1 MGLWVKVRVFS
12 DFFMLTLGDVFILRV
27 EDVHTGLYHLF
38 ADNLVALLHIWAEP
52 DTIIL
57 MPTKIIDYDEQ

>member
-27 EDVHTGLYHLF
+27 KDVHTGLYHLF
-38 ADNLVALLHIWAEP
+38 ADNFSCPLTYMGRTRHNYFDAR
-52 DTIIL
+52 
-57 MPTKIIDYDEQ
+57 KDYRL